1 MAGSSSNKG
10 FGLDH
15 LSDLPITVMYAV
27 VIAAA
32 LVALALLRHFSVNVE
47 A

>member
-1 MAGSSSNKG
+1 MAHSDNSG
-10 FGLDH
+10 FGVSH
-15 LSDLPITVMYAV
+15 LADLPVTVTFAI

-32 LVALALLRHFSVNVE
+32 LVALALLRHFSVKVE

>member
-1 MAGSSSNKG
+1 MSNQNSNG
-10 FGLDH
+10 FGWSH
-15 LSDLPITVMYAV
+15 LSAMPVTVLYAL

-32 LVALALLRHFSVNVE
+32 LVALALLRHFSVSVE

>member
-1 MAGSSSNKG
+1 MASSNKG
-10 FGLDH
+10 WGTSH
-15 LSDLPITVMYAV
+15 LADLPVTVSFAV

-32 LVALALLRHFSVNVE
+32 LVALALLRHFSVKVE

>member
-1 MAGSSSNKG
+1 MSNQNNSG
-10 FGLDH
+10 FGWSH
-15 LSDLPITVMYAV
+15 LSGLPVTVVYAL

-32 LVALALLRHFSVNVE
+32 LVALALLRHFSVRVE